1 MTNVDYAADEKTKTT
16 IEEPGLYKVIFL
28 NDDLTPMEFV
38 VDLLQKIFKHTVDT
52 AQQIML
58 TVHTDGSAVVGI
70 YAYEIAEQKGVEATM
85 LARSAG
91 FPLQVKIEKE

>member
-1 MTNVDYAADEKTKTT
+1 MTNVDYAADEKTKIV

-28 NDDLTPMEFV
+28 NDDHTPMEFV
-38 VDLLQKIFKHTVDT
+38 VDLLQKVFKHNID
-52 AQQIML
+52 AAEQIML
-58 TVHTDGSAVVGI
+58 TVHTDGSAIVGV
-70 YAYEIAEQKGVEATM
+70 YPYEIAEQKGIESTM